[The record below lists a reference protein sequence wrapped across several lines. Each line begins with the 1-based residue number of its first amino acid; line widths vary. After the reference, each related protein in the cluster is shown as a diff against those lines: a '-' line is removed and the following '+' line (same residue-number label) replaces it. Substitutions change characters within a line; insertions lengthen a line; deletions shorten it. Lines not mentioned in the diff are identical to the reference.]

1 MNEVQFYNDLSD
13 RLGLPRAATKEGW
26 LSVGRVLAP
35 VACHRFYEFGVAFYG
50 IESTAPAA
58 AVPVEEAKEDNKV
71 SVAEIFKRGLRGATV
86 ILNGEVGT
94 AADAAMIA
102 RDGPAK
108 PAVAAIP
115 SAPQPPA
122 KPAMSGLTLSP
133 DLRATS
139 HLVEPV
145 HGSVALVRELR
156 NR

>member
-1 MNEVQFYNDLSD
+1 MNEAKSEQ
-13 RLGLPRAATKEGW
+13 AAFR
-26 LSVGRVLAP
+26 VG
-35 VACHRFYEFGVAFYG
+35 GAFWMNFPPG
-50 IESTAPAA
+50 ELTLRDGQW
-58 AVPVEEAKEDNKV
+58 VPVEEAKEDNKV

-108 PAVAAIP
+108 PAVVAIP
-115 SAPQPPA
+115 AAPKPPA
-122 KPAMSGLTLSP
+122 KPAPSGLTLSP

-145 HGSVALVRELR
+145 HGSAALAKHA
-156 NR
+156 